1 MAANLPKYGVDKQQ
15 MGFRD
20 TFTGIADKNSI
31 VGEAITVALL
41 EGRNQA
47 RMNSVGM
54 QDNIT
59 ADATA
64 ILGAK
69 ILANSKKDLTP
80 QQIENIS
87 DYARKQG
94 KDPAQAVSNSK
105 LFGYQNTFY
114 VSKGYPAA

>member
-1 MAANLPKYGVDKQQ
+1 

-31 VGEAITVALL
+31 YGEALLVSLL
-41 EGRNQA
+41 EGRNQS
-47 RMNSVGM
+47 RMSSVGM
-54 QDNIT
+54 RDNIT

-80 QQIENIS
+80 EQIENITN
-87 DYARKQG
+87 YARSQG
-94 KDPAQAVSNSK
+94 KDPAAAVSNSK
-105 LFGYQNTFY
+105 LFGYQNSFY
-114 VSKGYPAA
+114 VSKGYPEA